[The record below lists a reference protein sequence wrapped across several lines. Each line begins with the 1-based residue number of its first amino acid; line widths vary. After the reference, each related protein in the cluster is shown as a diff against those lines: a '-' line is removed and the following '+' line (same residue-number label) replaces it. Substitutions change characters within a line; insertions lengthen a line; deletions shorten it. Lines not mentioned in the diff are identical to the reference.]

1 MLYKS
6 QKCSSMFYLNSKIY
20 SVTCELLP
28 QSIVRIVHYIRLSK
42 DMVRCSMYTSHFT
55 LDKNNICSIRQGER
69 VMYGKYSRNRI
80 AMGKRY
86 MYKK

>member
-1 MLYKS
+1 
-6 QKCSSMFYLNSKIY
+6 MFYLNSKIY

-28 QSIVRIVHYIRLSK
+28 QSVVRIVHYISLSK
-42 DMVRCSMYTSHFT
+42 VMVRCSMYASHFT
-55 LDKNNICSIRQGER
+55 LDKKNICSIRQGER
-69 VMYGKYSRNRI
+69 VMYGMYSRNRI